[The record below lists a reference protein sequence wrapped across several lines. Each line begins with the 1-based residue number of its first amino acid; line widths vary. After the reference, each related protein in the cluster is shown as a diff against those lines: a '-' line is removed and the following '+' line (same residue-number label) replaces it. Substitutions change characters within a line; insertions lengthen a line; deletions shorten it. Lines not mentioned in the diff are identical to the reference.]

1 MKFEIRRPS
10 ALGVF
15 FRFVK
20 DIHYCPK
27 CPYHCTTFSRGGRI
41 DVKIVGCSQYTQG
54 SQKDEIPDVL
64 KVYPFLYF
72 CSGGLMCSQV
82 KSGFFLTAL
91 RTVLATKGEKNL
103 ELAPNG
109 IWDRIDNVPYF
120 WSAKFHSFEWICI
133 CILCVN
139 NWAFLH
145 FPCWRSLNTKTWTK
159 AHLPFDPP
167 RIRVWCHFL
176 GTFQGKLI
184 WVRVYQ
190 GDRYFFWPRNDNIR
204 MSDSHISAGHNTD
217 GGVAN
222 QALLS

>member
-1 MKFEIRRPS
+1 
-10 ALGVF
+10 
-15 FRFVK
+15 
-20 DIHYCPK
+20 
-27 CPYHCTTFSRGGRI
+27 
-41 DVKIVGCSQYTQG
+41 
-54 SQKDEIPDVL
+54 
-64 KVYPFLYF
+64 
-72 CSGGLMCSQV
+72 MCSQV

-103 ELAPNG
+103 ELALNV

-159 AHLPFDPP
+159 AHLPFEPP
-167 RIRVWCHFL
+167 RICVWWHFL
-176 GTFQGKLI
+176 GISLWNFSGEAYLSQGVPGWQIFFLASQWQYKN
-184 WVRVYQ
+184 VR
-190 GDRYFFWPRNDNIR
+190 F
-204 MSDSHISAGHNTD
+204 SGHNTD